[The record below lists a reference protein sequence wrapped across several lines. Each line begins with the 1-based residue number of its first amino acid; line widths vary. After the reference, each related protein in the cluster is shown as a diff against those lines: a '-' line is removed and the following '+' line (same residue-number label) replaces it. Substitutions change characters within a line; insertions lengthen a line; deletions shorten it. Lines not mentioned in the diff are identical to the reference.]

1 MTYDSDSESEDNEI
15 NCHYIRENKT
25 ETHIFSYSKPSILLD
40 NLLIK
45 IQAKCE
51 VTLND
56 WVIEYPK
63 ENPRVRITFM
73 KVQRKHSKMV
83 CCEFLRVSGSYQDFL
98 QEFEKCK
105 NFISDDIDADTE
117 DSDKEYNPLDSDSE
131 SEDQEMMYYDVE
143 EVKHSQL

>member
-15 NCHYIRENKT
+15 NWHYIRENKT

-40 NLLIK
+40 KLLIE
-45 IQAKCE
+45 IQTKCE

-83 CCEFLRVSGSYQDFL
+83 CIEFLRVSGSYQDFL

-105 NFISDDIDADTE
+105 KFISDDIDADTE
-117 DSDKEYNPLDSDSE
+117 DSDKEYNPQDFDSE
-131 SEDQEMMYYDVE
+131 FEDQEIMSYDVE
-143 EVKHSQL
+143 EVKH